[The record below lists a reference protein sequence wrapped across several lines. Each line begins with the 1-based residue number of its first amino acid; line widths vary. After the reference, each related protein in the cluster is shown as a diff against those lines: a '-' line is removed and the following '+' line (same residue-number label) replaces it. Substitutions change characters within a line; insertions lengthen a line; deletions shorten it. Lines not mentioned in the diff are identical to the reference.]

1 MLTKQKREFLRTNY
15 EITDIQLDEFI
26 NALNES
32 INYHS
37 YDTQVSLQESGWR
50 GSDDE
55 LNSIIIETAVDADR
69 LQQWFENYNEWCN
82 AFQYKMQLAHEIKG
96 MRMNSYFTDWLRK
109 NGKQT
114 WNEFKLGLK

>member
-69 LQQWFENYNEWCN
+69 LEHWFENYNEWCN
-82 AFQYKMQLAHEIKG
+82 AFQYKMHLAHEIKG
-96 MRMNSYFTDWLRK
+96 MRMGSYFTNWLHK

-114 WNEFKLGLK
+114 WNEFKLG